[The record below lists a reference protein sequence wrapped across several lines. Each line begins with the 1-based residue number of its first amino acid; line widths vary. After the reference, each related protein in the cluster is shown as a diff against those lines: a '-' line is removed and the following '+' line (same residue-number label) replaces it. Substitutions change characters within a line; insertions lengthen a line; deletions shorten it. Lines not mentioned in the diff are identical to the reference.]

1 MRTRYPPNPTKS
13 DKPQSR
19 RQNVR
24 PTAAHRRPKGTPAKG
39 KAVPV
44 RYHRWLKNPRRSGQ
58 TRKPPGSAG
67 SIAGWSTGTARP
79 GRV

>member
-1 MRTRYPPNPTKS
+1 MRTIPAKP
-13 DKPQSR
+13 DKI
-19 RQNVR
+19 RQTPKPKAER
-24 PTAAHRRPKGTPAKG
+24 KAHGGAPAAQGTPAKG

-67 SIAGWSTGTARP
+67 SIAG
-79 GRV
+79 